1 MTHPDAPR
9 IAQDETPTKE
19 QGGTVKISFRIV
31 KHLLNLADDHAFELD
46 KKIRMVDSKRDKLIH
61 ELSEEQKMLDDLITD
76 RMKHSEV
83 IQKLNHYLNVGDV

>member
-1 MTHPDAPR
+1 
-9 IAQDETPTKE
+9 
-19 QGGTVKISFRIV
+19 
-31 KHLLNLADDHAFELD
+31 
-46 KKIRMVDSKRDKLIH
+46 MVDSKRDKLIH